1 MPLILVPFSLSY
13 LIQRVDK
20 KILCCSKKEKRKKKR
35 DLCSGAGPGGILWY
49 NE

>member
-20 KILCCSKKEKRKKKR
+20 KFLCCSKKEEKKR

-49 NE
+49 NELS